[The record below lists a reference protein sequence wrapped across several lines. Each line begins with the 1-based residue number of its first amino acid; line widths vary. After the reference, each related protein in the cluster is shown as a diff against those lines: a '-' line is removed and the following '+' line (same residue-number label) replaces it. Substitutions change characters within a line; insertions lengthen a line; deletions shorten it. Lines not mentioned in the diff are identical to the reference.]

1 MEALGINLGYL
12 VSQLVNFTLLV
23 VLLYFVAYKPI
34 LRMLDER
41 SARIKKGLE
50 DAETAAKRAAEMEQ
64 EFERRMGEARKQG
77 QELVAQA
84 TQLSERARQEIL
96 DKAREEARGLV
107 DKAKEEIDLER
118 DAAIGELRQQVA
130 ELSLA
135 ISQKVLGESLDEEAQ
150 RRLVARF
157 LDETEELK

>member
-1 MEALGINLGYL
+1 LEALGINLGYL
-12 VSQLVNFTLLV
+12 VSQIFNFTILV

-34 LRMLDER
+34 LRMIDER
-41 SARIKKGLE
+41 SARMKQGLE
-50 DAETAAKRAAEMEQ
+50 DAEAASKRAAEMEQ

-84 TQLSERARQEIL
+84 TQLSEKTRQEIL

-107 DKAKEEIDLER
+107 DKAKEEIGRER
-118 DAAIGELRQQVA
+118 DVAMGELRQQVA
-130 ELSLA
+130 DLSVA
-135 ISQKVLGESLDEEAQ
+135 ISQKVIGESLDEQAQ

-157 LDETEELK
+157 LDEAEELK